1 MRYRPAKEGNM
12 RRGTNGPRV
21 GNYNR
26 TVVLDA
32 IRESDGI
39 SRVELSTR
47 SGLSQQTMSNI
58 VRRLIAEHLVVES
71 GRIQGDMGKPR
82 TVLRVND
89 RVHHAVGVH
98 IDPKA
103 ITCVL
108 VDLSGKVMARATS
121 RLPLHS
127 RPATVVNQIV
137 RGVELAVKRS
147 GAERDS
153 LLGVGIAAPGTIN

>member
-1 MRYRPAKEGNM
+1 MRHKPAKEGSM

-39 SRVELSTR
+39 SRVDLSTR
-47 SGLSQQTMSNI
+47 TGLTQQTMSNI
-58 VRRLIAEHLVVES
+58 VRRLIAERLVVES

-82 TVLRVND
+82 TVLRVNE
-89 RVHHAVGVH
+89 RAHHAVGVH

-103 ITCVL
+103 LTCVV
-108 VDLSGKVMARATS
+108 VDLSGKVMARVTS
-121 RLPLHS
+121 RPPLHS
-127 RPATVVNQIV
+127 
-137 RGVELAVKRS
+137 L
-147 GAERDS
+147 S
-153 LLGVGIAAPGTIN
+153 LIH